1 MVSRLLRRFLF
12 VSSILAFPI
21 AASAQEATLTGTVT
35 DSTGAVLPGVSV
47 TAVHEDTGNTF
58 VGVTDERGAYRIPV
72 RIGAYRVTAELQ
84 GFATLTRTGL
94 NLLVGQVA
102 AVSLQLGPSTV
113 QETVSVT
120 AEAPLLDVS
129 TSTLASNV
137 DPRQMSELPVNGRD
151 WTSLALLAPGN
162 RTNAAGTGTPV
173 QDRAAGRD
181 MREFQLNLDGQQ
193 VTGQL
198 GPGGQPRFSR
208 DSIAE
213 FQFISNRF
221 DATQGRST
229 GVQVNAITKS
239 GTNRFSG
246 SSGGYF
252 RRSKWNAEDP
262 VLHRVLPMQNQQYSE
277 TLGGPIPQGQ
287 AAFFC
292 RVRIRARAADL
303 GRQYT
308 VSGVQR
314 RTERHAHD
322 EDGQRTARLPAV
334 AAEPPDAEGQ
344 HVELLATL

>member
-35 DSTGAVLPGVSV
+35 DSSDAVLPGVSV

-94 NLLVGQVA
+94 NLLVGQVV
-102 AVSLQLGPSTV
+102 AVSLQLGPSSV

-181 MREFQLNLDGQQ
+181 LREFQLNLDGQQ

-239 GTNRFSG
+239 GTKAS
-246 SSGGYF
+246 
-252 RRSKWNAEDP
+252 
-262 VLHRVLPMQNQQYSE
+262 
-277 TLGGPIPQGQ
+277 
-287 AAFFC
+287 
-292 RVRIRARAADL
+292 DL
-303 GRQYT
+303 N
-308 VSGVQR
+308 
-314 RTERHAHD
+314 
-322 EDGQRTARLPAV
+322 
-334 AAEPPDAEGQ
+334 
-344 HVELLATL
+344 